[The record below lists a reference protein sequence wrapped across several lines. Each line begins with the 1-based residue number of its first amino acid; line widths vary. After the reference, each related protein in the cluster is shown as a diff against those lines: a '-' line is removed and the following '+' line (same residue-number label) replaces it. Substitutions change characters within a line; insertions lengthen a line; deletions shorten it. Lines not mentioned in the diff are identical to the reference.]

1 MSQLALPI
9 DVEESP
15 RAATKFLAPSG
26 ELITV
31 REAKRDGS
39 ADTFSAAEW
48 TCLAGDACQGFIP
61 VDDHQTIFCPF
72 HAPPEYRPVRI
83 VQRRKGKGRV
93 VTHVRDGDEW
103 VAVPDEFEDIPSE
116 FDDEDDDY

>member
-9 DVEESP
+9 EVGAQVPEAL
-15 RAATKFLAPSG
+15 AA
-26 ELITV
+26 E
-31 REAKRDGS
+31 
-39 ADTFSAAEW
+39 FSAAEW

-83 VQRRKGKGRV
+83 VQRRKGRGRI

-103 VAVPDEFEDIPSE
+103 VAVPPEFDLEDLEPE
-116 FDDEDDDY
+116 FDDEDNW